1 MAEPKVRFKRD
12 DGSSYPSW
20 IEYSISDLFTKIGTK
35 NKNCENTN
43 VITNSAEFGLIP
55 QRDYFDKDIAVEG
68 KTDNYTIIQAG
79 DFVYNPRKS
88 SYAPMGPFNCYRLEE
103 DGIVSPLY
111 SCLRPK
117 GILNPEYLLWYFQTD
132 KWYGYVNDHG
142 AQNGARHDR
151 VGMTDKILM
160 GIPVFAPCDEEQ
172 QKIADFLSSVD
183 EIIAANEE
191 EVANL
196 EKQKQAV
203 MKKIFSQ
210 EMRFK
215 SADGSHFPEWEESPL
230 NDISSRIIVGL
241 ATTVTPYYRPTG
253 VPMFRNLNIKAG
265 YLDDRDILYLE
276 EEYASKQGGKHIH
289 AGDILTVHTGNIGW
303 SCVVPEY
310 YEGALSFTTLITTL
324 KAESITNDYVC
335 AYLNSDLGMKQMQ
348 DLAFSGGRANLNT
361 SEFQKVVI
369 PIPCLEEQHLISD
382 FLSDFDKAIAA
393 TKKELE
399 LWKTLKKGLLQQ
411 MFI

>member
-1 MAEPKVRFKRD
+1 MPEPKVRFMKD
-12 DGSSYPSW
+12 DGSRYPAW
-20 IEYSISDLFTKIGTK
+20 KEYSISDLFMKIGNK
-35 NKNCENTN
+35 NKDGQNTN

-68 KTDNYTIIQAG
+68 NTGNYTIIQTG

-117 GILNPEYLLWYFQTD
+117 GVLNPEYLLWYFHTD

-160 GIPVFAPCDEEQ
+160 GIPVTAPCEEEQ

-183 EIIAANEE
+183 EVITASEE

-196 EKQKQAV
+196 ETQKKVV

-210 EMRFK
+210 EVRFK
-215 SADGSHFPEWEESPL
+215 RADGSDFPEWEEKVFTDVAQLINGRAYSADEML
-230 NDISSRIIVGL
+230 ASGKYMILRVGNL
-241 ATTVTPYYRPTG
+241 FSNNEYYYSD
-253 VPMFRNLNIKAG
+253 ME
-265 YLDDRDILYLE
+265 LDDDKYIDEGDLIYAWSATFGPRIYHGEKCIYHYHIWKVIPYSVEKDYFLHFLYADVDNLQSE
-276 EEYASKQGGKHIH
+276 LNGGTMKHITKE
-289 AGDILTVHTGNIGW
+289 IMEKRI
-303 SCVVPEY
+303 VP
-310 YEGALSFTTLITTL
+310 L
-324 KAESITNDYVC
+324 
-335 AYLNSDLGMKQMQ
+335 
-348 DLAFSGGRANLNT
+348 
-361 SEFQKVVI
+361 
-369 PIPCLEEQHLISD
+369 PCKDEQHLIAD
-382 FLSDFDKAIAA
+382 FLSNFDEAIAA
-393 TKKELE
+393 AKKELE
-399 LWKTLKKGLLQQ
+399 LWKELKKGLLQQ
-411 MFI
+411 MFV

>member
-1 MAEPKVRFKRD
+1 MAEPKIRFKK
-12 DGSSYPSW
+12 DGGGSYPTW
-20 IEYSISDLFTKIGTK
+20 TEYSISDLFIKIGTK

-68 KTDNYTIIQAG
+68 KTDNYTIIHAG

-160 GIPVFAPCDEEQ
+160 GIPVSAPCDEEQ

-183 EIIAANEE
+183 EIIAASEE

-215 SADGSHFPEWEESPL
+215 SADGSIFSEWDEQELGAVAFVKVGSMPDQILEAKTDFEYINAGTTNSGYVNGYNREGDVTTTPSRGQGGIGFVGYQENAFWLGPL
-230 NDISSRIIVGL
+230 CYGIQSRVEQVL
-241 ATTVTPYYRPTG
+241 TKYLY
-253 VPMFRNLNIKAG
+253 F
-265 YLDDRDILYLE
+265 YLDNNTDYIMACVKTGSIPAVNKEDLVRILVQL
-276 EEYASKQGGKHIH
+276 
-289 AGDILTVHTGNIGW
+289 
-303 SCVVPEY
+303 
-310 YEGALSFTTLITTL
+310 
-324 KAESITNDYVC
+324 
-335 AYLNSDLGMKQMQ
+335 
-348 DLAFSGGRANLNT
+348 
-361 SEFQKVVI
+361 
-369 PIPCLEEQHLISD
+369 PCLEEQCFIVNNLSNFDEAIS
-382 FLSDFDKAIAA
+382 AA
-393 TKKELE
+393 KKELE
-399 LWKTLKKGLLQQ
+399 LWKELKKGLLQQ
-411 MFI
+411 MFV